1 MPNNVNLS
9 EFFDSIRATL
19 AEIKSN
25 TSSVNDIEIVGTY
38 IEEDGSDPAPD
49 VSSINFVNGTT
60 GDDVPLN
67 GSEGLDLVLARSG
80 NDMLVGYG
88 SIDILLGSDDVDTID
103 YSYLNDTENG
113 IFIDLRSGIAVSKG
127 GDIDLLSSIENA
139 IGTVNDDVM
148 LGNGL
153 NNIFFGNGGSDIID
167 GRGGNKDVAQFAGK
181 AEDYDIKTNEDGSV
195 SITKDGDTTTL
206 YNIELVQFGEGSE
219 VGDIH
224 LFSVTDGALVAH
236 NDAIDVT
243 ETTDDD
249 ESEVAA
255 TFNVLGNDDEIGET
269 GGQVITQLAFK
280 TAGGAI
286 VNVDAVANAD
296 GMLEVE
302 GKYGTLL
309 LDVETGEASYVYSEE
324 ANRLTDGQKGVDTF
338 VYQVVGGDK
347 AEFKVTVTGSNDAP
361 TIGDDIS
368 LNFVPIVEWP
378 GTEDAGYVHSRSGVF
393 EVHDPDTVVNP
404 TNFEVIISEPNL
416 TLASGAGD
424 ILEMP
429 GDIYASLTSK
439 DTNFLIWTFDK
450 FDDQGRVSYSY
461 KVQDKAIDFLAEGDV
476 LTIEYTLKVQDTHD
490 PNSFVERPVTVNII
504 GTNDQPEILVEQSVL
519 DFAVDEDLNAN
530 PQNIGE
536 LTGNIVVDDPDLG
549 DTLYISVEGNGS
561 PAYSEGDL
569 PDGVDINTLLTAGNF
584 DFTSGTALDNIF
596 AVPKGED
603 GNVEFTYAY
612 NGSANLDWLADGETL
627 TLTFDVKVSDRNWFP
642 EGTDTTQITITI
654 TGTNDVPTLT
664 AVDVSGSIVEGD
676 PSTLSDTGS
685 IEFTDLDLSDTPTAT
700 FAVKSVEG
708 LDGVGLTPSQI
719 ANIQAGFGLSADPG
733 NANNGTINWSYSVA
747 EEHLDFL
754 AAGEKVEVVYT
765 VTVDDGNG
773 GVVDQDVTITITGT
787 NDAPTIGN
795 DISLNF
801 VPIVELPGTEDA
813 GYVHSRSG
821 VFEVH
826 DPDTVVNPTNFE
838 VIISEPNLTLAS
850 GAGDILEMPGDIYAS
865 LTSKDTNFLIW
876 TFDKFD
882 DQGRVSYSYK
892 VQDKAIDFLAEGD
905 VLTIEYTLKVQDT
918 HDPNSF
924 VERPVTVNIIGTNDQ
939 PEILVEQSVLDFAV
953 DEDLNANPQNI
964 GELTG
969 NIVVDDPDLGDTLY
983 ISVEGNGSPAYS
995 EGDLPDGVD
1004 INTLLTAGNFDF
1016 TSGTALDNI
1025 FAVPKGEDGNVEFT
1039 YAYNGSANLDWLAD
1053 GETLTLTFDVK
1064 VSDRNWFP
1072 EGTDTTQITITIT
1085 GTNDGPVFSSGV
1097 FEGVIEEANTPA
1109 ELETSGEV
1117 FFTDLDLSDTPEVT
1131 AQFTSVEPVAGSG
1144 FTLTEDQKVAFANA
1158 LTVQQTS
1165 GNANNGS
1172 ATWTFAIAAT
1182 ALDFLAAGEQLE
1194 VKYLLT
1200 VTDDSGET
1208 DTREV
1213 MVVVTGTNDDPT
1225 ILSADILGEVTEA
1238 GVGESGTDA
1247 ASGQIVGDDVDI
1259 RDVLTYSA
1267 SVVDGALGHFSI
1279 DENTGAWTY
1288 TIDQSNAYVQ
1298 ALNEGDSVE
1307 EIYTVTV
1314 SDNNGGTVTTD
1325 VTITINGTNDAPTI
1339 ENYTGSFT
1347 VVHSNTDNEESS
1359 FNLLELLNA
1368 NDVDDGETETL
1379 QIDEITGTLSL
1390 AIAGHQVTLDI
1401 ADLEAAGLLNI
1412 GEADGSVTFTQNLER
1427 IMAQVMDKGETAN
1440 ISGTVTVKDVHEVVS
1455 NSADFDIELSVDPDK
1470 TNTFGGDD
1478 WTTAD
1483 GAGDIPEMLIPTF
1496 GEDGDHGPV
1505 LS

>member
-1 MPNNVNLS
+1 MPNNINLS

-19 AEIKSN
+19 ADIKNS
-25 TSSVNDIEIVGTY
+25 TSTISDVDVVGTY
-38 IEEDGSDPAPD
+38 IEEDGSDPTPD

-60 GDDVPLN
+60 GADVPLE
-67 GSEGLDLVLARSG
+67 GTSGLDLVLARSG

-103 YSYLNDTENG
+103 YSYLNSTENG

-167 GRGGNKDVAQFAGK
+167 GRGGSKDVAQFAGK

-195 SITKDGDTTTL
+195 SITNGTGTTTL

-243 ETTDDD
+243 ETTGDD
-249 ESEVAA
+249 EAEVAA

-280 TAGGAI
+280 TAGGSI
-286 VNVDAVANAD
+286 VNVDAVADSD

-309 LDVETGEASYVYSEE
+309 LNVETGEASYVYSEE
-324 ANRLTDGQKGVDTF
+324 ANRLADGQEGVDTF

-361 TIGDDIS
+361 TIGGDLS
-368 LNFVPIVEWP
+368 LNFLPIVEWP
-378 GTEDAGYVHSRSGVF
+378 GAEDEGYVHTRGGVF
-393 EVHDPDTVVNP
+393 EINDPDTVVNP
-404 TNFEVIISEPNL
+404 NNFEVQISEPNL
-416 TLASGAGD
+416 SLASGAGE

-429 GDIYASLTSK
+429 GDIHAALTAK
-439 DTNFLIWTFDK
+439 DTNFLIWTFDQ
-450 FDDQGRVSYSY
+450 FDDQGRVTYSY

-476 LTIEYTLKVQDTHD
+476 LTIDYTLKVQDKND
-490 PNSFVERPVTVNII
+490 PDSFVERPITVTII

-519 DFAVDEDLNAN
+519 DFAVDEDVDAD

-561 PAYSEGDL
+561 PAYSEGDI
-569 PDGVDINTLLTAGNF
+569 PDGVDISSLLLAGNF
-584 DFTSGTALDNIF
+584 NFTSGDALNNIF
-596 AVPKGED
+596 SVPKGPD

-612 NGSANLDWLADGETL
+612 NGSA
-627 TLTFDVKVSDRNWFP
+627 P
-642 EGTDTTQITITI
+642 
-654 TGTNDVPTLT
+654 
-664 AVDVSGSIVEGD
+664 
-676 PSTLSDTGS
+676 
-685 IEFTDLDLSDTPTAT
+685 
-700 FAVKSVEG
+700 
-708 LDGVGLTPSQI
+708 
-719 ANIQAGFGLSADPG
+719 
-733 NANNGTINWSYSVA
+733 
-747 EEHLDFL
+747 
-754 AAGEKVEVVYT
+754 
-765 VTVDDGNG
+765 
-773 GVVDQDVTITITGT
+773 
-787 NDAPTIGN
+787 
-795 DISLNF
+795 
-801 VPIVELPGTEDA
+801 
-813 GYVHSRSG
+813 
-821 VFEVH
+821 
-826 DPDTVVNPTNFE
+826 
-838 VIISEPNLTLAS
+838 
-850 GAGDILEMPGDIYAS
+850 
-865 LTSKDTNFLIW
+865 
-876 TFDKFD
+876 
-882 DQGRVSYSYK
+882 
-892 VQDKAIDFLAEGD
+892 
-905 VLTIEYTLKVQDT
+905 
-918 HDPNSF
+918 
-924 VERPVTVNIIGTNDQ
+924 
-939 PEILVEQSVLDFAV
+939 
-953 DEDLNANPQNI
+953 
-964 GELTG
+964 
-969 NIVVDDPDLGDTLY
+969 
-983 ISVEGNGSPAYS
+983 
-995 EGDLPDGVD
+995 
-1004 INTLLTAGNFDF
+1004 
-1016 TSGTALDNI
+1016 
-1025 FAVPKGEDGNVEFT
+1025 
-1039 YAYNGSANLDWLAD
+1039 LDWLAD

-1085 GTNDGPVFSSGV
+1085 GTNDGPVFSGGV
-1097 FEGVIEEANTPA
+1097 FDGVLEEANTPA
-1109 ELETSGEV
+1109 QLETSGEV

-1144 FTLTEDQKVAFANA
+1144 FTLTPEQKVAFTNA
-1158 LTVQQTS
+1158 LTVQQS
-1165 GNANNGS
+1165 AGNANNGG

-1182 ALDFLAAGEQLE
+1182 ALDFLAQGEQLE

-1200 VTDDSGET
+1200 VTDDSGAT

-1213 MVVVTGTNDDPT
+1213 TVVVTGTNDDPT
-1225 ILSADILGEVTEA
+1225 ISDADILGEVTES
-1238 GVGESGTDA
+1238 GVGEDGTDVA
-1247 ASGQIVGDDVDI
+1247 TGLIVGMDVDI

-1267 SVVDGALGHFSI
+1267 SVVDGALGQFSI
-1279 DENTGAWTY
+1279 DEETGEWTY
-1288 TIDQSNAYVQ
+1288 TIDQFNANVQ
-1298 ALNEGDSVE
+1298 ALNEGDSVDE
-1307 EIYTVTV
+1307 VYTVTV

-1339 ENYTGSFT
+1339 EDYTGSFT
-1347 VVHSNTDNEESS
+1347 VVHSNSNNDESS
-1359 FNLLELLNA
+1359 FNLLELLAA

-1379 QIDEITGTLSL
+1379 QIDEISGTLSL
-1390 AIAGHQVTLDI
+1390 SIAGHQVTLDI

-1412 GEADGSVTFTQNLER
+1412 GEADGSVTFTHNLER
-1427 IMAQVMDKGETAN
+1427 IMAQVMDQGETAN
-1440 ISGTVTVKDVHEVVS
+1440 ISGTMTVVDVHDAVS
-1455 NSADFDIELSVDPDK
+1455 NSAEFDIELSVDPDK

-1496 GEDGDHGPV
+1496 DGDGDGPLV
-1505 LS
+1505 V

>member
-1 MPNNVNLS
+1 MPNNINLS

-19 AEIKSN
+19 ADIKNN
-25 TSSVNDIEIVGTY
+25 TSSVNDIDVVGTY

-60 GDDVPLN
+60 GADVPLE
-67 GSEGLDLVLARSG
+67 GTAGLDIVLARSG

-103 YSYLNDTENG
+103 YSYLNGTENG

-139 IGTVNDDVM
+139 IGTVNSDVL

-153 NNIFFGNGGSDIID
+153 NNIFFGNGGSDVID
-167 GRGGNKDVAQFAGK
+167 GRGGNKDVAQFTGK
-181 AEDYDIKTNEDGSV
+181 AEDYEIKTNEDGSV
-195 SITKDGDTTTL
+195 SIKNDTGTTTL

-219 VGDIH
+219 VGDIN

-243 ETTDDD
+243 ETSDDD
-249 ESEVAA
+249 EAEVAA
-255 TFNVLGNDDEIGET
+255 TFNVLGNDDELGET
-269 GGQVITQLAFK
+269 GGQVINQLAFK
-280 TAGGAI
+280 GAGGAE
-286 VNVDAVANAD
+286 VNVDTVPD
-296 GMLEVE
+296 GDGLLEVQ

-309 LDVETGEASYVYSEE
+309 LNVETGDASYVYSDE
-324 ANRLTDGQKGVDTF
+324 ANRLAEGEEGVDTF

-347 AEFKVTVTGSNDAP
+347 AEFKVTVTGTNDAP
-361 TIGDDIS
+361 TIGGDLS
-368 LNFVPIVEWP
+368 LNFLPIVEFP
-378 GTEDAGYVHSRSGVF
+378 DAEDQGFVHSRSGVF
-393 EVHDPDTVVNP
+393 EVNDPDTVVNP
-404 TNFEVIISEPNL
+404 DNFEIQISEPNL
-416 TLASGAGD
+416 SLASGAGD

-429 GDIYASLTSK
+429 GDIYAALTANDS
-439 DTNFLIWTFDK
+439 NFFFWTFDQ
-450 FDDQGRVSYSY
+450 FDDQGRVTYSY

-476 LTIEYTLKVQDTHD
+476 LTIDYTLKVQDKND
-490 PNSFVERPVTVNII
+490 PESFVERPVTVTII
-504 GTNDQPEILVEQSVL
+504 GTNDQPDILVEQSVL
-519 DFAVDEDLNAN
+519 DFAIDEALDAN
-530 PQNIGE
+530 PQSIGE

-561 PAYSEGDL
+561 PDYSEGDL
-569 PDGVDINTLLTAGNF
+569 PDGVDIDSLLTAGNF
-584 DFTSGTALDNIF
+584 NFTSGSALNNIF
-596 AVPKGED
+596 SVPKGED

-612 NGSANLDWLADGETL
+612 NGSADLDWLADGETL

-708 LDGVGLTPSQI
+708 LDGVGLTASQI

-754 AAGEKVEVVYT
+754 AAEEQVKVVYT

-773 GVVDQDVTITITGT
+773 GVVEQDVTITITGT
-787 NDAPTIGN
+787 NDAPTIGG
-795 DISLNF
+795 DLSLNF
-801 VPIVELPGTEDA
+801 LPIVEFPDAEDQ
-813 GYVHSRSG
+813 GFVHSRSG
-821 VFEVH
+821 VFEVN
-826 DPDTVVNPTNFE
+826 DPDTVVNPDNFE
-838 VIISEPNLTLAS
+838 VQISEPNLSLAS
-850 GAGDILEMPGDIYAS
+850 GAGDILEMPGDIHAA
-865 LTSKDTNFLIW
+865 LTANDSNFLFW
-876 TFDKFD
+876 TFDQFD
-882 DQGRVSYSYK
+882 DQGRVTYSYK

-905 VLTIEYTLKVQDT
+905 VLTIDYTLRVQDT
-918 HDPNSF
+918 NDPDSF
-924 VERPVTVNIIGTNDQ
+924 VERPVTVTIIGTNDQ
-939 PEILVEQSVLDFAV
+939 PDILVEQSVLDFAI
-953 DEDLNANPQNI
+953 DEALDANPQSI

-983 ISVEGNGSPAYS
+983 ISVEGSGSPDYS

-1004 INTLLTAGNFDF
+1004 ISSLLMAGNFDF
-1016 TSGTALDNI
+1016 TSGNELDNI
-1025 FAVPKGEDGNVEFT
+1025 FSVPKGPDGNVEFT
-1039 YAYNGSANLDWLAD
+1039 YAYNGSAPLDWLAD

-1085 GTNDGPVFSSGV
+1085 GTNDGPVFSGGV
-1097 FEGVIEEANTPA
+1097 FEGALEEANTPA
-1109 ELETSGEV
+1109 QLETSGEV
-1117 FFTDLDLSDTPEVT
+1117 SFADLDLSDTPEVT
-1131 AQFTSVEPVAGSG
+1131 AQFTSVKPVEGSG
-1144 FTLTEDQKVAFANA
+1144 FALTEAQALAFQSA
-1158 LTVQQTS
+1158 LTVQQPAGS
-1165 GNANNGS
+1165 GNNGT

-1182 ALDFLAAGEQLE
+1182 ALDFLAQDEQLE

-1225 ILSADILGEVTEA
+1225 ITSADILGEVTEA
-1238 GVGESGTDA
+1238 GVDEAGTDV
-1247 ASGQIVGDDVDI
+1247 ASGLIVGADVDI

-1267 SVVDGALGHFSI
+1267 SVLDGSLGQFSI
-1279 DENTGAWTY
+1279 DEDTGEWTY
-1288 TIDQSNAYVQ
+1288 TIDQSDADVQ
-1298 ALNEGDSVE
+1298 ALNVGDSVE

-1325 VTITINGTNDAPTI
+1325 VTITINGSNDAPTI
-1339 ENYTGSFT
+1339 ENYTGTFT
-1347 VVHSNTDNEESS
+1347 VVHSNSNNDESS

-1379 QIDEITGTLSL
+1379 QIDEISGTLSL
-1390 AIAGHQVTLDI
+1390 SISGHQVTLDI

-1412 GEADGSVTFTQNLER
+1412 GEADGSVTFNHNLER
-1427 IMAQVMDKGETAN
+1427 IMAQVMDQGETAN
-1440 ISGTVTVKDVHEVVS
+1440 MSGTMTVVDVNDAVS
-1455 NSADFDIELSVDPDK
+1455 NSAEFDIELSVDPDK

-1478 WTTAD
+1478 WTTD
-1483 GAGDIPEMLIPTF
+1483 GGGDIPEMLIPTF
-1496 GEDGDHGPV
+1496 NDDGDGPL

>member
-1 MPNNVNLS
+1 MPNNINLS

-19 AEIKSN
+19 ADIKNS
-25 TSSVNDIEIVGTY
+25 TSTISDVDVVGTY
-38 IEEDGSDPAPD
+38 IEEDGSDPTPD

-60 GDDVPLN
+60 GADVPLE
-67 GSEGLDLVLARSG
+67 GTSGLDLVLARSG

-103 YSYLNDTENG
+103 YSYLNSTENG

-167 GRGGNKDVAQFAGK
+167 GRGGSKDVAQFAGK

-195 SITKDGDTTTL
+195 SITNGTGTTTL

-243 ETTDDD
+243 ETTGDD
-249 ESEVAA
+249 EAEVAA

-280 TAGGAI
+280 TAGGSI
-286 VNVDAVANAD
+286 VNVDAVADSD

-309 LDVETGEASYVYSEE
+309 LNVETGEASYVYSEE
-324 ANRLTDGQKGVDTF
+324 ANRLADGQEGVDTF

-361 TIGDDIS
+361 TIGGDLS
-368 LNFVPIVEWP
+368 LNFLPIVEWP
-378 GTEDAGYVHSRSGVF
+378 GAEDEGYVHTRGGVF
-393 EVHDPDTVVNP
+393 EINDPDTVVNP
-404 TNFEVIISEPNL
+404 DNFEVQISEPNL
-416 TLASGAGD
+416 SLASGAGE

-429 GDIYASLTSK
+429 GDIYAALTAK
-439 DTNFLIWTFDK
+439 DTNFLFWTFDQ
-450 FDDQGRVSYSY
+450 FDDQGRVTYSY

-476 LTIEYTLKVQDTHD
+476 LTIDYTLRVQDTND
-490 PNSFVERPVTVNII
+490 PDSFVERPITVTII

-519 DFAVDEDLNAN
+519 DFAVDEELNAN

-536 LTGNIVVDDPDLG
+536 LSGNIVVDDPDLG
-549 DTLYISVEGNGS
+549 DTLYISVEGDGS
-561 PAYSEGDL
+561 PAYSEGAL
-569 PDGVDINTLLTAGNF
+569 PDGVDISSLLASSNF
-584 DFTSGTALDNIF
+584 NFTSGDALDNIF
-596 AVPKGED
+596 SVPKGED

-612 NGSANLDWLADGETL
+612 NGSAPLDWLADGETL

-676 PSTLSDTGS
+676 PSTLSDSGS
-685 IEFTDLDLSDTPTAT
+685 IDFSDLDLSDTPTAT

-708 LDGVGLTPSQI
+708 LDGVGLTAGQI

-733 NANNGTINWSYSVA
+733 NANDGTINWSYSVA

-754 AAGEKVEVVYT
+754 AAGEQVEVVYT

-787 NDAPTIGN
+787 NDAPTIGG
-795 DISLNF
+795 DLSLNF
-801 VPIVELPGTEDA
+801 LPIVEWPGAEDE
-813 GYVHSRSG
+813 GYVHTRGG
-821 VFEVH
+821 VFEIN
-826 DPDTVVNPTNFE
+826 DPDTVVNPDNFE
-838 VIISEPNLTLAS
+838 VQISEPNLSLAS
-850 GAGDILEMPGDIYAS
+850 GAGEILEMPGDIYAA
-865 LTSKDTNFLIW
+865 LTAKDTNFLFW
-876 TFDKFD
+876 TFDQFD
-882 DQGRVSYSYK
+882 DQGRVTYSYK

-905 VLTIEYTLKVQDT
+905 VLTIDYTLRVQDT
-918 HDPNSF
+918 NDPDSF
-924 VERPVTVNIIGTNDQ
+924 VERPITVTIIGTNDQ

-953 DEDLNANPQNI
+953 DEELNANPQNI
-964 GELTG
+964 GELSG

-983 ISVEGNGSPAYS
+983 ISVEGDGSPAYS
-995 EGDLPDGVD
+995 EGALPDGVD
-1004 INTLLTAGNFDF
+1004 ISSLLASSNFNF
-1016 TSGTALDNI
+1016 TSGDALDNI
-1025 FAVPKGEDGNVEFT
+1025 FSVPKGEDGNVEFT
-1039 YAYNGSANLDWLAD
+1039 YAYNGSAPLDWLAD

-1085 GTNDGPVFSSGV
+1085 GTNDGPVFSGGV
-1097 FEGVIEEANTPA
+1097 FDGVLEEANTPA
-1109 ELETSGEV
+1109 QLETSGEV

-1144 FTLTEDQKVAFANA
+1144 FTLTPEQKVAFTNA
-1158 LTVQQTS
+1158 LTVQQS
-1165 GNANNGS
+1165 AGNANNGG

-1182 ALDFLAAGEQLE
+1182 ALDFLAQGEQLE

-1200 VTDDSGET
+1200 VTDDSGAT

-1213 MVVVTGTNDDPT
+1213 TVVVTGTNDDPT
-1225 ILSADILGEVTEA
+1225 ISEADVLGEVTES
-1238 GVGESGTDA
+1238 GVGEDGTDVA
-1247 ASGQIVGDDVDI
+1247 TGLIVGMDVDI

-1267 SVVDGALGHFSI
+1267 SVVDGALGQFSI
-1279 DENTGAWTY
+1279 DEETGEWTY
-1288 TIDQSNAYVQ
+1288 TIDQFNANVQ
-1298 ALNEGDSVE
+1298 ALNEGDSVD

-1339 ENYTGSFT
+1339 EDYTGSFT
-1347 VVHSNTDNEESS
+1347 VVHSNSNNDESS
-1359 FNLLELLNA
+1359 FNLLELLAA

-1379 QIDEITGTLSL
+1379 QIDEISGTLSL
-1390 AIAGHQVTLDI
+1390 SIAGHQVTLDI

-1412 GEADGSVTFTQNLER
+1412 GEADGSVTFTHNLER
-1427 IMAQVMDKGETAN
+1427 IMAQVMDQGETAN
-1440 ISGTVTVKDVHEVVS
+1440 ISGTMTVVDVHDAVS
-1455 NSADFDIELSVDPDK
+1455 NSAEFDIELSVDPDK

-1496 GEDGDHGPV
+1496 DGDGDGPLV
-1505 LS
+1505 V

>member
-1 MPNNVNLS
+1 MPNNINLS

-19 AEIKSN
+19 ADIKNS
-25 TSSVNDIEIVGTY
+25 TSTISDVDVVGTY
-38 IEEDGSDPAPD
+38 IEEDGSDPTPD

-60 GDDVPLN
+60 GADVPLE
-67 GSEGLDLVLARSG
+67 GTSGLDLVLARSG

-103 YSYLNDTENG
+103 YSYLNSTENG

-167 GRGGNKDVAQFAGK
+167 GRGGSKDVAQFAGK

-195 SITKDGDTTTL
+195 SITNGTGTTTL

-243 ETTDDD
+243 ETTGDD
-249 ESEVAA
+249 EAEVAA

-280 TAGGAI
+280 TAGGSI
-286 VNVDAVANAD
+286 VNVDAVADSD

-309 LDVETGEASYVYSEE
+309 LNVETGEASYVYSEE
-324 ANRLTDGQKGVDTF
+324 ANRLADGQVGVDTF

-361 TIGDDIS
+361 TIGGDLS
-368 LNFVPIVEWP
+368 LNFLPIVEWP
-378 GTEDAGYVHSRSGVF
+378 GAEDEGYVHTRGGVF
-393 EVHDPDTVVNP
+393 EINDPDTVVNP
-404 TNFEVIISEPNL
+404 DNFEVQISEPNL
-416 TLASGAGD
+416 SLASGAGE

-429 GDIYASLTSK
+429 GDIYAALTAK
-439 DTNFLIWTFDK
+439 DTNFLFWTFDQ
-450 FDDQGRVSYSY
+450 FDDQGRVTYSY

-476 LTIEYTLKVQDTHD
+476 LTIDYTLRVQDTND
-490 PNSFVERPVTVNII
+490 PDSFVERPITVTII

-519 DFAVDEDLNAN
+519 DFAVDEELNAN

-536 LTGNIVVDDPDLG
+536 LSGNIVVDDPDLG
-549 DTLYISVEGNGS
+549 DTLYISVEGDGS
-561 PAYSEGDL
+561 PAYSEGDI
-569 PDGVDINTLLTAGNF
+569 PDGVDISSLLASSNF
-584 DFTSGTALDNIF
+584 NFTSGDALDNIF
-596 AVPKGED
+596 SVPKGED

-612 NGSANLDWLADGETL
+612 NGSAPLDWLADGETL

-676 PSTLSDTGS
+676 PSTLSDSGS
-685 IEFTDLDLSDTPTAT
+685 IDFSDLDLSDTPTAT

-708 LDGVGLTPSQI
+708 LDGVGLTAGQI

-733 NANNGTINWSYSVA
+733 NANDGTINWSYSVA

-754 AAGEKVEVVYT
+754 AAGEQVEVVYT

-787 NDAPTIGN
+787 NDAPTIGG
-795 DISLNF
+795 DLSLNF
-801 VPIVELPGTEDA
+801 LPIVEWPGAEDE
-813 GYVHSRSG
+813 GYVHTRGG
-821 VFEVH
+821 VFEIN
-826 DPDTVVNPTNFE
+826 DPDTVVNPDNFE
-838 VIISEPNLTLAS
+838 VQISEPNLSLAS
-850 GAGDILEMPGDIYAS
+850 GAGEILEMPGDIYAA
-865 LTSKDTNFLIW
+865 LTAKDTNFLFW
-876 TFDKFD
+876 TFDQFD
-882 DQGRVSYSYK
+882 DQGRVTYSYK

-905 VLTIEYTLKVQDT
+905 VLTIDYTLRVQDT
-918 HDPNSF
+918 NDPDSF
-924 VERPVTVNIIGTNDQ
+924 VERPITVTIIGTNDQ

-953 DEDLNANPQNI
+953 DEELNANPQNI
-964 GELTG
+964 GELSG

-983 ISVEGNGSPAYS
+983 ISVEGDGSPAYS
-995 EGDLPDGVD
+995 EGDIPDGVD
-1004 INTLLTAGNFDF
+1004 ISSLLASSNFNF
-1016 TSGTALDNI
+1016 TSGDALDNI
-1025 FAVPKGEDGNVEFT
+1025 FSVPKGEDGNVEFT
-1039 YAYNGSANLDWLAD
+1039 YAYNGSAPLDWLAD

-1085 GTNDGPVFSSGV
+1085 GTNDGPVFSGGV
-1097 FEGVIEEANTPA
+1097 FDGVLEEANTPA
-1109 ELETSGEV
+1109 QLETSGEV

-1144 FTLTEDQKVAFANA
+1144 FTLTEGQKLAFTNA
-1158 LTVQQTS
+1158 LTVQQS
-1165 GNANNGS
+1165 AGNANNGG

-1182 ALDFLAAGEQLE
+1182 ALDFLAQGEQLE

-1200 VTDDSGET
+1200 VTDDSGAT

-1213 MVVVTGTNDDPT
+1213 TVVVTGTNDDPT
-1225 ILSADILGEVTEA
+1225 ISEADVLGEVTES
-1238 GVGESGTDA
+1238 GVGEDGTDVA
-1247 ASGQIVGDDVDI
+1247 TGLIVGMDVDI

-1267 SVVDGALGHFSI
+1267 SVVDGALGQFSI
-1279 DENTGAWTY
+1279 DEETGEWTY
-1288 TIDQSNAYVQ
+1288 TIDQFNANVQ
-1298 ALNEGDSVE
+1298 ALNEGDSVDE
-1307 EIYTVTV
+1307 VYTVTV

-1339 ENYTGSFT
+1339 EDYTGSFT
-1347 VVHSNTDNEESS
+1347 VVHSNSNNDESS
-1359 FNLLELLNA
+1359 FNLLELLAA

-1379 QIDEITGTLSL
+1379 QIDEISGTLSL
-1390 AIAGHQVTLDI
+1390 SIAGHQVTLDI

-1412 GEADGSVTFTQNLER
+1412 GEADGSVTFTHNLER
-1427 IMAQVMDKGETAN
+1427 IMAQVMDQGETAN
-1440 ISGTVTVKDVHEVVS
+1440 ISGTMTVVDVHDAVS
-1455 NSADFDIELSVDPDK
+1455 NSAEFDIELSVDPDK

-1496 GEDGDHGPV
+1496 DGDGDGPLV
-1505 LS
+1505 V

>member
-1 MPNNVNLS
+1 MPNNINLS

-19 AEIKSN
+19 ADIKNS
-25 TSSVNDIEIVGTY
+25 TSTISDVDVVGTY
-38 IEEDGSDPAPD
+38 IEEDGSDPTPD

-60 GDDVPLN
+60 GADVPLE
-67 GSEGLDLVLARSG
+67 GTSGLDLVLARSG

-103 YSYLNDTENG
+103 YSYLNSTENG

-167 GRGGNKDVAQFAGK
+167 GRGGSKDVAQFAGK

-195 SITKDGDTTTL
+195 SITNGTGTTTL

-243 ETTDDD
+243 ETTGDD
-249 ESEVAA
+249 EAEVAA

-280 TAGGAI
+280 TAGGSI
-286 VNVDAVANAD
+286 VNVDAVADSD

-309 LDVETGEASYVYSEE
+309 LNVETGEASYVYSEE
-324 ANRLTDGQKGVDTF
+324 ANRLADGQVGVDTF

-361 TIGDDIS
+361 TIGGDLS
-368 LNFVPIVEWP
+368 LNFLPIVEWP
-378 GTEDAGYVHSRSGVF
+378 GAEDEGYVHTRGGVF
-393 EVHDPDTVVNP
+393 EINDPDTVVNP
-404 TNFEVIISEPNL
+404 DNFEVQISEPNL
-416 TLASGAGD
+416 SLASGAGE

-429 GDIYASLTSK
+429 GDIYAALTAK
-439 DTNFLIWTFDK
+439 DTNFLFWTFDQ
-450 FDDQGRVSYSY
+450 FDDQGRVTYSY

-476 LTIEYTLKVQDTHD
+476 LTIDYTLRVQDTND
-490 PNSFVERPVTVNII
+490 PDSFVERPITVTII

-519 DFAVDEDLNAN
+519 DFAVDEDLDAN

-536 LTGNIVVDDPDLG
+536 LSGNIVVDDPDLG
-549 DTLYISVEGNGS
+549 DTLYISVEGDGS
-561 PAYSEGDL
+561 PAYSEGDI
-569 PDGVDINTLLTAGNF
+569 PDGVDISSLLASSNF
-584 DFTSGTALDNIF
+584 NFTSGDALDNIF
-596 AVPKGED
+596 SVPKGED

-612 NGSANLDWLADGETL
+612 NGSAPLDWLADGETL

-676 PSTLSDTGS
+676 PSTLSDSGS
-685 IEFTDLDLSDTPTAT
+685 IDFSDLDLSDTPTAT

-708 LDGVGLTPSQI
+708 LDGVGLTAGQI

-733 NANNGTINWSYSVA
+733 NANDGTINWSYSVA

-754 AAGEKVEVVYT
+754 AAGEQVEVVYT

-787 NDAPTIGN
+787 NDAPTIGG
-795 DISLNF
+795 DLSLNF
-801 VPIVELPGTEDA
+801 LPIVEWPGAEDE
-813 GYVHSRSG
+813 GYVHTRGG
-821 VFEVH
+821 VFEIN
-826 DPDTVVNPTNFE
+826 DPDTVVNPDNFE
-838 VIISEPNLTLAS
+838 VQISEPNLSLAS
-850 GAGDILEMPGDIYAS
+850 GAGEILEMPGDIYAA
-865 LTSKDTNFLIW
+865 LTAKDTNFLFW
-876 TFDKFD
+876 TFDQFD
-882 DQGRVSYSYK
+882 DQGRVTYSYK

-905 VLTIEYTLKVQDT
+905 VLTIDYTLRVQDT
-918 HDPNSF
+918 NDPDSF
-924 VERPVTVNIIGTNDQ
+924 VERPITVTIIGTNDQ

-953 DEDLNANPQNI
+953 DEDLDANPQNI
-964 GELTG
+964 GELSG

-983 ISVEGNGSPAYS
+983 ISVEGDGSPAYS
-995 EGDLPDGVD
+995 EGDIPDGVD
-1004 INTLLTAGNFDF
+1004 ISSLLASSNFNF
-1016 TSGTALDNI
+1016 TSGDALDNI
-1025 FAVPKGEDGNVEFT
+1025 FSVPKGEDGNVEFT
-1039 YAYNGSANLDWLAD
+1039 YAYNGSAPLDWLAD

-1085 GTNDGPVFSSGV
+1085 GTNDGPVFSGGV
-1097 FEGVIEEANTPA
+1097 FDGVLEEANTPA
-1109 ELETSGEV
+1109 QLETSGEV

-1144 FTLTEDQKVAFANA
+1144 FTLTPEQKVAFTNA
-1158 LTVQQTS
+1158 LTVQQS
-1165 GNANNGS
+1165 AGNANNGG

-1182 ALDFLAAGEQLE
+1182 ALDFLAQGEQLE

-1200 VTDDSGET
+1200 VTDDSGAT

-1213 MVVVTGTNDDPT
+1213 TVVVTGTNDDPT
-1225 ILSADILGEVTEA
+1225 ISEADVLGEVTES
-1238 GVGESGTDA
+1238 GVGEDGTDVA
-1247 ASGQIVGDDVDI
+1247 TGLIVGMDVDI

-1267 SVVDGALGHFSI
+1267 SVVDGALGQFSI
-1279 DENTGAWTY
+1279 DEETGEWTY
-1288 TIDQSNAYVQ
+1288 TIDQFNANVQ
-1298 ALNEGDSVE
+1298 ALNEGDSVDE
-1307 EIYTVTV
+1307 VYTVTV

-1339 ENYTGSFT
+1339 EDYTGSFT
-1347 VVHSNTDNEESS
+1347 VVHSNSNNDESS
-1359 FNLLELLNA
+1359 FNLLELLAA

-1379 QIDEITGTLSL
+1379 QIDEISGTLSL
-1390 AIAGHQVTLDI
+1390 SIAGHQVTLDI

-1412 GEADGSVTFTQNLER
+1412 GEADGSVTFTHNLER
-1427 IMAQVMDKGETAN
+1427 IMAQVMDQGETAN
-1440 ISGTVTVKDVHEVVS
+1440 ISGTMTVVDVHDAVS
-1455 NSADFDIELSVDPDK
+1455 NSAEFDIELSVDPDK

-1496 GEDGDHGPV
+1496 DGDGDGPLV
-1505 LS
+1505 V

>member
-1 MPNNVNLS
+1 MPNNINLS

-19 AEIKSN
+19 ADIKNS
-25 TSSVNDIEIVGTY
+25 TSTISDVDVVGTY
-38 IEEDGSDPAPD
+38 IEEDGSDPTPD

-60 GDDVPLN
+60 GADVPLE
-67 GSEGLDLVLARSG
+67 GTSGLDLVLARSG

-103 YSYLNDTENG
+103 YSYLNSTENG

-167 GRGGNKDVAQFAGK
+167 GRGGSKDVAQFAGK

-195 SITKDGDTTTL
+195 SITNGTGTTTL

-243 ETTDDD
+243 ETTGDD
-249 ESEVAA
+249 EAEVAA

-280 TAGGAI
+280 TAGGSI
-286 VNVDAVANAD
+286 VNVDAVANSD

-309 LDVETGEASYVYSEE
+309 LNVETGEASYVYSEE
-324 ANRLTDGQKGVDTF
+324 ANRLADGQVGVDTF

-361 TIGDDIS
+361 TIGGDLS
-368 LNFVPIVEWP
+368 LNFLPIVEWP
-378 GTEDAGYVHSRSGVF
+378 GAEDEGYVHTRGGVF
-393 EVHDPDTVVNP
+393 EINDPDTVVNP
-404 TNFEVIISEPNL
+404 DNFEVQISEPNL
-416 TLASGAGD
+416 SLASGAGE

-429 GDIYASLTSK
+429 GDIYAALTAK
-439 DTNFLIWTFDK
+439 DTNFLFWTFDQ
-450 FDDQGRVSYSY
+450 FDDQGRVTYSY

-476 LTIEYTLKVQDTHD
+476 LTIDYTLTVQDKND
-490 PNSFVERPVTVNII
+490 PDSFVERPITVTII

-519 DFAVDEDLNAN
+519 DFAVDEELNAN

-536 LTGNIVVDDPDLG
+536 LSGNIVVDDPDLG
-549 DTLYISVEGNGS
+549 DTLYISVEGDGS
-561 PAYSEGDL
+561 PAYSEGDI
-569 PDGVDINTLLTAGNF
+569 PDGVDISSLLASSNF
-584 DFTSGTALDNIF
+584 NFTSGDALDNIF
-596 AVPKGED
+596 SVPKGED

-612 NGSANLDWLADGETL
+612 NGSAPLDWLADGETL

-676 PSTLSDTGS
+676 PSTLSDSGS
-685 IEFTDLDLSDTPTAT
+685 IDFSDLDLSDTPTAT

-708 LDGVGLTPSQI
+708 LDGVGLTAGQI

-733 NANNGTINWSYSVA
+733 NTNDGTINWSYSVA

-754 AAGEKVEVVYT
+754 AAGEQVEVVYT

-787 NDAPTIGN
+787 NDAPTIGG
-795 DISLNF
+795 DLSLNF
-801 VPIVELPGTEDA
+801 LPIVEWPGAEDE
-813 GYVHSRSG
+813 GYVHTRGG
-821 VFEVH
+821 VFEIN
-826 DPDTVVNPTNFE
+826 DPDTVVNPDNFE
-838 VIISEPNLTLAS
+838 VQISEPNLSLAS
-850 GAGDILEMPGDIYAS
+850 GAGEILEMPGDIYAA
-865 LTSKDTNFLIW
+865 LTAKDTNFLFW
-876 TFDKFD
+876 TFDQFD
-882 DQGRVSYSYK
+882 DQGRVTYSYK

-905 VLTIEYTLKVQDT
+905 VLTIDYTLRVQDT
-918 HDPNSF
+918 NDPDSF
-924 VERPVTVNIIGTNDQ
+924 VERPITVTIIGTNDQ

-953 DEDLNANPQNI
+953 DEELNANPQNI
-964 GELTG
+964 GELSG

-983 ISVEGNGSPAYS
+983 ISVEGDGSPTYS
-995 EGDLPDGVD
+995 EGALPDGVD
-1004 INTLLTAGNFDF
+1004 ISSLLASSNFNF
-1016 TSGTALDNI
+1016 TSGDALDNI
-1025 FAVPKGEDGNVEFT
+1025 FSVPKGEDGNVEFT
-1039 YAYNGSANLDWLAD
+1039 YAYNGSAPLDWLAD

-1085 GTNDGPVFSSGV
+1085 GTNDGPMFSGGV
-1097 FEGVIEEANTPA
+1097 FDGVLEEANTPA
-1109 ELETSGEV
+1109 QLETSGEV
-1117 FFTDLDLSDTPEVT
+1117 LFTDLDLSDTPEVT

-1144 FTLTEDQKVAFANA
+1144 FTLTEGQKLAFTNA
-1158 LTVQQTS
+1158 LTVQQS
-1165 GNANNGS
+1165 AGNANNGG

-1182 ALDFLAAGEQLE
+1182 ALDFLAQGEQLE

-1200 VTDDSGET
+1200 VTDDSGAT

-1213 MVVVTGTNDDPT
+1213 TVVVTGTNDDPT
-1225 ILSADILGEVTEA
+1225 ISDADILGEVTES
-1238 GVGESGTDA
+1238 GVGEDGTDVA
-1247 ASGQIVGDDVDI
+1247 TGLIVGMDVDI

-1267 SVVDGALGHFSI
+1267 SVVDGALGQFSI
-1279 DENTGAWTY
+1279 DEDTGEWTY
-1288 TIDQSNAYVQ
+1288 TIDQFNANVQ

-1339 ENYTGSFT
+1339 EDYTGSFT
-1347 VVHSNTDNEESS
+1347 VVHSNSNNDESS
-1359 FNLLELLNA
+1359 FNLLELLAA

-1379 QIDEITGTLSL
+1379 QIDEISGTLSL
-1390 AIAGHQVTLDI
+1390 SIAGHQVTLDI

-1412 GEADGSVTFTQNLER
+1412 GEADGSVTFTHNLER
-1427 IMAQVMDKGETAN
+1427 IMAQVMDQGETAN
-1440 ISGTVTVKDVHEVVS
+1440 ISGTMTVVDVHDAVS
-1455 NSADFDIELSVDPDK
+1455 NSAEFDIELSVDPDK

-1496 GEDGDHGPV
+1496 DGDGDGPLV
-1505 LS
+1505 V